1 MKKLIVCSLVVLFG
15 AFASLA
21 VDVDVSANAGMYTA
35 PGGIGTSTMYGV
47 SASQAITDHLA
58 ARLSLLSTTYSVA
71 GQSTTFTP
79 ISLDLIYSQPM
90 AGGLTPYAGAG
101 LSYNSTSTN
110 TSKSET
116 AGAQALAGVRY
127 NLGGFTAGVE
137 YKYIIPD
144 LSNSSVSASAFNGY
158 ATSSISHSFSF

>member
-1 MKKLIVCSLVVLFG
+1 MKKLIVGSLVLLLG
-15 AFASLA
+15 AWTSLA
-21 VDVDVSANAGMYTA
+21 VDVDVSANAGLYTA
-35 PGGIGTSTMYGV
+35 PGGVGTSTMYGV
-47 SASQAITDHLA
+47 SASQGITDHLS

-110 TSKSET
+110 TSKTET
-116 AGAQALAGVRY
+116 AGTQALAGVRY
-127 NLGGFTAGVE
+127 SFGGFSAGVE

-144 LSNSSVSASAFNGY
+144 LSNTGVSASAFNGY
-158 ATSSISHSFSF
+158 ATSSISQSFSF